1 MNAFNRLRPTRGTLI
16 ALLGFLW
23 AISFGALRDFVW
35 ADIREGLIDLRG
47 LSRPTRALAWIG
59 FGLLGLMLIAI
70 LFNDFWRA
78 SSPLLTLTEPLPGR
92 GRMLPVAVLPATLFL
107 LSVAWAFLLAGAL
120 RSHIL
125 IRLGV
130 LFLFLP
136 AAGLWLAN
144 SLASAGISG
153 VGLGLVVS
161 AVATVAVPL
170 FFIFAARRR
179 PRPAGEFLAL
189 LILTALVFIPTQA
202 DDVESWRQL
211 GSPLMVAKIEATLGF
226 LGYLILPLLLLV
238 GVDIDNFA
246 RQASGWTMRVATER
260 FPFWLE
266 VGALVALLALRLR
279 FVGGELAERIAADGA
294 RATAL
299 AYAGSLGVVAV
310 IGLAWLLATRT
321 PAASTPA
328 AAETV
333 AAGDAATDG
342 ERLALPLIL
351 ASNGAQLIAFA
362 GLWISLGLLPLLTV
376 VGSLSGAADRFG
388 KAAALPWT
396 IAVDVLA
403 IVAAV
408 FMARRGRRGAA
419 LYLAIFGM
427 LALWFELTSPG
438 RPLAALTWE
447 GAQPT
452 DFWLTVTLVALAL
465 VWAAQR
471 RLTEQ
476 RVAALLF
483 AGILTGLLR
492 QTDFISSP
500 FSPIFGFAGVGFLV
514 FGLAWDALTAGS
526 WANRETRGL
535 PRTGRIFLYLGYVLL
550 TVTAVNWAVTG
561 HDLAAVGRLTGDVAI
576 AGLNRFGRPM
586 LYAVM
591 AAALLNPDSLKED
604 QE

>member
-16 ALLGFLW
+16 ALIGFLW
-23 AISFGALRDFVW
+23 AVSFGAVRDFVW
-35 ADIREGLIDLRG
+35 ADLREGLIDLRG
-47 LSRPTRALAWIG
+47 LSRPVRAIAWIG
-59 FGLLGLMLIAI
+59 FGLLALMLIAV

-78 SSPLLTLTEPLPGR
+78 TSPLLTLTEPLPGR
-92 GRMLPVAVLPATLFL
+92 GRMLPTALLPATLFL
-107 LSVAWAFLLAGAL
+107 LAVSWAFLLAGAL

-144 SLASAGISG
+144 SLASAGLSG
-153 VGLGLVVS
+153 VGIELVVS
-161 AVATVAVPL
+161 GAGTLAVPL
-170 FFIFAARRR
+170 FFALAARRK

-189 LILTALVFIPTQA
+189 LVLTALVFVPTQA
-202 DDVESWRQL
+202 ADVESWRQL
-211 GSPLMVAKIEATLGF
+211 GSPLMVAKIEAMLGF

-238 GVDIDNFA
+238 GVDIANFA
-246 RQASGWTMRVATER
+246 RQASSWTMRVATER

-266 VGALVALLALRLR
+266 VAALIALLGLRLR
-279 FVGGELAERIAADGA
+279 FVALEASARIAADGFS
-294 RATAL
+294 ATAL
-299 AYAGSLGVVAV
+299 AYAGSLGVIIIV
-310 IGLAWLLATRT
+310 GLAWLLVTRV
-321 PAASTPA
+321 PAVKSSEVSASS
-328 AAETV
+328 AAE
-333 AAGDAATDG
+333 AG
-342 ERLALPLIL
+342 ERLALPLII

-388 KAAALPWT
+388 KAAATPWT
-396 IAVDVLA
+396 FAIDILAV
-403 IVAAV
+403 VAAV
-408 FMARRGRRGAA
+408 YLARRGQRGPA
-419 LYLAIFGM
+419 LYLAIFGL
-427 LALWFELTSPG
+427 LALWFELTAPG
-438 RPLAALTWE
+438 RPLAVLTWE

-452 DFWLTVTLVALAL
+452 DFWLVVTLVGMAL
-465 VWAAQR
+465 VWTAQR

-500 FSPIFGFAGVGFLV
+500 FSPLFGFAGVGFLV

-526 WANRETRGL
+526 WANAETRGL

-586 LYAVM
+586 LYAVL
-591 AAALLNPDSLKED
+591 AAALLNPGSLEED
-604 QE
+604 RE

>member
-23 AISFGALRDFVW
+23 AVSFGAVRDFVW
-35 ADIREGLIDLRG
+35 ADLREGLIDLRG
-47 LSRPTRALAWIG
+47 LSRPVRALAWIG
-59 FGLLGLMLIAI
+59 FGLLALMLVAV

-78 SSPLLTLTEPLPGR
+78 TSPLLTLTEPLPGR
-92 GRMLPVAVLPATLFL
+92 GRMLPIALLPATLFL
-107 LSVAWAFLLAGAL
+107 LSVSWAFLLTGAL

-153 VGLGLVVS
+153 ISLGLVIS
-161 AVATVAVPL
+161 GVATLAVPL
-170 FFIFAARRR
+170 FFLLAARRK

-189 LILTALVFIPTQA
+189 LVLTALVFIPTQA

-211 GSPLMVAKIEATLGF
+211 GSPLMIAKIEATLGF
-226 LGYLILPLLLLV
+226 LSYLILPLLLLV
-238 GVDIDNFA
+238 GVDIANFA

-266 VGALVALLALRLR
+266 ITALVALLGLRLR
-279 FVGGELAERIAADGA
+279 FVLKEAIEHIAADGFNA
-294 RATAL
+294 VAL
-299 AYAGSLGVVAV
+299 AYAGSLGVIV
-310 IGLAWLLATRT
+310 IVGLAWLLVTRV
-321 PAASTPA
+321 PSALPSAVSASS
-328 AAETV
+328 AAE
-333 AAGDAATDG
+333 AG
-342 ERLALPLIL
+342 ERLALPLII

-376 VGSLSGAADRFG
+376 VGPLSGAADRFG
-388 KAAALPWT
+388 KAAAEPWT
-396 IAVDVLA
+396 IAVNVLA
-403 IVAAV
+403 VVAAV
-408 FMARRGRRGAA
+408 YLARRGQRGPA
-419 LYLAIFGM
+419 LYLAIFGL
-427 LALWFELTSPG
+427 LALWFELTAPG

-452 DFWLTVTLVALAL
+452 DFWLVVTLIGIAL
-465 VWAAQR
+465 VWALRR

-500 FSPIFGFAGVGFLV
+500 FSPLFGFAGVGFLV

-526 WANRETRGL
+526 WANVETRGL

-576 AGLNRFGRPM
+576 VGLNRFGRPM
-586 LYAVM
+586 LYAVL
-591 AAALLNPDSLKED
+591 AAALLNPGSLE
-604 QE
+604 EERA

>member
-23 AISFGALRDFVW
+23 AVSFGAVRDFVW
-35 ADIREGLIDLRG
+35 ADLREGLIDLRG
-47 LSRPTRALAWIG
+47 LSRPVRALAWIG
-59 FGLLGLMLIAI
+59 FGLLALMLVAV

-78 SSPLLTLTEPLPGR
+78 TSPLLTLTEPRPGR
-92 GRMLPVAVLPATLFL
+92 GRMLPIALLPATLFL
-107 LSVAWAFLLAGAL
+107 LSVSWAFLLTGAL

-153 VGLGLVVS
+153 ISLGLVIS
-161 AVATVAVPL
+161 GVATLAVPL
-170 FFIFAARRR
+170 FFLLAARRK

-189 LILTALVFIPTQA
+189 LVLTALVFIPTQA

-211 GSPLMVAKIEATLGF
+211 GSPLMIAKIEATLGF
-226 LGYLILPLLLLV
+226 LSYLILPLLLLV
-238 GVDIDNFA
+238 GVDIANFA

-266 VGALVALLALRLR
+266 ITALVALLGLRLR
-279 FVGGELAERIAADGA
+279 FVLKEAIERIAADGFNA
-294 RATAL
+294 VAL
-299 AYAGSLGVVAV
+299 AYAGSLGVIV
-310 IGLAWLLATRT
+310 IVGLAWLLVTRV
-321 PAASTPA
+321 PSALPSAVSASS
-328 AAETV
+328 AAE
-333 AAGDAATDG
+333 AG
-342 ERLALPLIL
+342 ERLALPLII

-376 VGSLSGAADRFG
+376 VGPLSGAADRFG
-388 KAAALPWT
+388 KAAAEPWT
-396 IAVDVLA
+396 IAVNVLA
-403 IVAAV
+403 VVAAV
-408 FMARRGRRGAA
+408 YLARRGQRGPA
-419 LYLAIFGM
+419 LYLAIFGL
-427 LALWFELTSPG
+427 LALWFELTAPG

-452 DFWLTVTLVALAL
+452 DFWLVVTLIGIAL
-465 VWAAQR
+465 VWALRR

-500 FSPIFGFAGVGFLV
+500 FSPLFGFAGVGFLV

-526 WANRETRGL
+526 WANVETRGL

-576 AGLNRFGRPM
+576 VGLNRFGRPM
-586 LYAVM
+586 LYAVL
-591 AAALLNPDSLKED
+591 AAALLNPGSLE
-604 QE
+604 EERA

>member
-23 AISFGALRDFVW
+23 AVSFGAVRDFVW
-35 ADIREGLIDLRG
+35 ADLREGLIDLRG
-47 LSRPTRALAWIG
+47 LSRPVRALAWIG
-59 FGLLGLMLIAI
+59 FGLLALMLVAV

-78 SSPLLTLTEPLPGR
+78 TSPLLTLTEPLPGR
-92 GRMLPVAVLPATLFL
+92 GRMLPIALLPATLFL
-107 LSVAWAFLLAGAL
+107 LSVSWAFLLTGAL

-153 VGLGLVVS
+153 ISLGLVVS
-161 AVATVAVPL
+161 GVATLAVPL
-170 FFIFAARRR
+170 FFLLAARRK

-189 LILTALVFIPTQA
+189 LVLTALVFIPTQA

-211 GSPLMVAKIEATLGF
+211 GSPLMIAKIEATLGF
-226 LGYLILPLLLLV
+226 LSYLILPLLLLV
-238 GVDIDNFA
+238 GVDIANFA

-266 VGALVALLALRLR
+266 ITALVALLGLRLR
-279 FVGGELAERIAADGA
+279 FVLKEAIEHIAADGFNA
-294 RATAL
+294 VAL
-299 AYAGSLGVVAV
+299 AYAGSLGVIV
-310 IGLAWLLATRT
+310 IVGLAWLLVTRV
-321 PAASTPA
+321 PSALPSAVSASS
-328 AAETV
+328 AAE
-333 AAGDAATDG
+333 AG
-342 ERLALPLIL
+342 ERLALPLII

-376 VGSLSGAADRFG
+376 VGPLSGAADRFG
-388 KAAALPWT
+388 KAAAEPWT
-396 IAVDVLA
+396 IAVNVLA
-403 IVAAV
+403 VVAAV
-408 FMARRGRRGAA
+408 YLARRGQRGPA
-419 LYLAIFGM
+419 LYLAIFGL
-427 LALWFELTSPG
+427 LALWFELTAPG

-452 DFWLTVTLVALAL
+452 DFWLVVTLIGIAL
-465 VWAAQR
+465 VWALRR

-500 FSPIFGFAGVGFLV
+500 FSPLFGFAGVGFLV

-526 WANRETRGL
+526 WANVETRGL

-576 AGLNRFGRPM
+576 VGLNRFGRPM
-586 LYAVM
+586 LYAVL
-591 AAALLNPDSLKED
+591 AAALLNPGSLE
-604 QE
+604 EERA